1 MKCRV
6 SKLGNAAPHLSAGGA
21 PAYAINGRSAP
32 EGKPPK
38 YAALHFEHFRCGDG
52 RAPCTQAG
60 CVPQVLPAE
69 NWKEPKGVRDRH
81 ERAPGMLG

>member
-1 MKCRV
+1 V
-6 SKLGNAAPHLSAGGA
+6 SKLRNVAPHFSAG
-21 PAYAINGRSAP
+21 AYAINGPSAL

-38 YAALHFEHFRCGDG
+38 YAALHFEHFRSGDG

-60 CVPQVLPAE
+60 CVRQVFPAE

-81 ERAPGMLG
+81 ERAPAMLG